1 MEGTP
6 RLIKKV
12 TKNRIAVHA
21 GFILLS
27 GIILLFVQQYYLG
40 DMDAGQRFIS
50 ISYFFVCVY
59 AGRWIC
65 NTWFLKNRFILF
77 AVFSVAVFFI
87 LLYGGKLIVNA
98 LLPLNQK
105 NIDEFFFAVTP
116 VFILGMLTGI
126 FAPMIRILLQ
136 RQLLEAR
143 QLTEQKQ
150 AELGLLQSQLS
161 PHFLFNTLNNLYGIS
176 LTRQQEV
183 PGLLLK
189 LAELLRYSVYETR
202 QSFIPLQDE
211 IRYISNYIAFEKIRI
226 GERLQLKTDIEAVTG
241 GEIKIAPMLL
251 IIFIENAFKH
261 SKNSFDKEIFIDI
274 SLQTNTQNI
283 LFNIKNSYTGSG
295 NNSNTH
301 TDGGLGLVNVKKR
314 LELLYGNEYSLQED
328 RTGNVY
334 SVVLQLKVR

>member
-1 MEGTP
+1 MQWV
-6 RLIKKV
+6 IKKIAG
-12 TKNRIAVHA
+12 NRIAVHA

-27 GIILLFVQQYYLG
+27 GIILLSVQQYYLG
-40 DMDAGQRFIS
+40 NTDTGQRFIS
-50 ISYFFVCVY
+50 IAYFFVCVY
-59 AGRWIC
+59 TGRWIC

-77 AVFSVAVFFI
+77 AVFSVAGFFI
-87 LLYGGKLIVNA
+87 LLYASKLIVNT

-126 FAPMIRILLQ
+126 FAPMIRTMLQ

-161 PHFLFNTLNNLYGIS
+161 PHFLFNSLNNLYGLS

-202 QSFIPLQDE
+202 QSFIPIQDE
-211 IRYISNYIAFEKIRI
+211 IQYISNYIAFEKIRI
-226 GERLQLKTDIEAVTG
+226 GERLQLKTDIEAVMTS
-241 GEIKIAPMLL
+241 EIRIAPMLL
-251 IIFIENAFKH
+251 IVFIENAFKH

-274 SLQTNTQNI
+274 SLQINAGNI
-283 LFNIKNSYTGSG
+283 LFAVRNSYSDSGKNSST
-295 NNSNTH
+295 NT
-301 TDGGLGLVNVKKR
+301 DGGGLGLVNVKKR
-314 LELLYGNEYSLQED
+314 LELLYGGEYTLQED
-328 RTGNVY
+328 WAGNVY
-334 SVVLQLKVR
+334 SVILQLKVR